1 MIEVPAAPTPLS
13 LRPEQR
19 RSLRDDGYL
28 LLPGLI
34 PRDLVE
40 AALRAINHSLG
51 SEGMPREALPG
62 FRARTFTPELATS
75 AAILDLYH
83 RSPLR
88 EVAEAVIG
96 RGRVAPPPE
105 GQIALRFPGAAPG
118 SPAVPHIDGIS
129 VPGNGVAPG
138 TLWHFTALGGVFL
151 SDVTEPDRGN
161 FTVWPGSH
169 LIMSD
174 HLRREGPQS
183 VVDRYPDL
191 ALPAPTQ
198 ICARA
203 GDALL
208 AHYQLA
214 HGISPNLGPHIRYA
228 AFFRLFHVDHAALGT
243 RPLGEP
249 WLEWEGLD

>member
-1 MIEVPAAPTPLS
+1 MIEAPAADPVS

-19 RSLRDDGYL
+19 RALRDDGYL
-28 LLPGLI
+28 LLPGLV

-40 AALRAINHSLG
+40 SALRAINQSLG

-62 FRARTFTPELATS
+62 FRARTFTPELAT
-75 AAILDLYH
+75 APAILDLYG

-88 EVAEAVIG
+88 AAAEAVIG
-96 RGRVAPPPE
+96 HGRVAAPPE
-105 GQIALRFPGAAPG
+105 GQIALRFPTATPA

-129 VPGNGVAPG
+129 VPGNGVPPG
-138 TLWHFTALGGVFL
+138 TLWHFTALAGVFL

-169 LIMSD
+169 LTMSD

-183 VVDRYPDL
+183 VVDRYPPL
-191 ALPAPTQ
+191 PLPAPVQ
-198 ICARA
+198 IRARA

-228 AFFRLFHVDHAALGT
+228 TFYRLFHVDHATLGV
-243 RPLGEP
+243 RPLVEP
-249 WLEWEGLD
+249 WLEWEGL